1 MKRILYFIFMTVSAV
16 FVMSLS
22 ASALNT
28 AGRVETSGG
37 RLNIRTAPAGTVI
50 GSINNGSWLTVKGST
65 DGWYLVEYED
75 NKEAYVS
82 KTYVKNYTSSI
93 DYTVKLSSGRLNV
106 RSGASMAHSVI
117 DSLNNGERVVAI
129 KDNGD
134 WCEIIYRAN
143 KRGFVAKAY
152 LEKTASQSQKY
163 KAVKLAVP
171 SFKQTDSRWKS
182 YPIGTTGGT
191 IGTIGCTTTALAMTE
206 SYHKGYTI
214 TPPEMAKRLSYSASG
229 SLYWP
234 TYYNVIN
241 APQNYLE
248 ELYKALSSG
257 KPVVFGMKTAK
268 GNQHWV
274 TVYAYEGGSSLTPEG
289 FLVND
294 PGSSSRTTLR
304 AVLEAYPNP
313 YRLVYRK

>member
-1 MKRILYFIFMTVSAV
+1 MKRILYLIFMTVTAV
-16 FVMSLS
+16 FVMSFS
-22 ASALNT
+22 ASALNS

-37 RLNIRTAPAGTVI
+37 RLNIRAAPAGTVI
-50 GSINNGSWLTVKGST
+50 GSINNGSWLTVKDST
-65 DGWYLVEYED
+65 DGWYLVEYE
-75 NKEAYVS
+75 NKKEAYVS
-82 KTYVKNYTSSI
+82 STYVKNYTSSI
-93 DYTVKLSSGRLNV
+93 DYTVKLTSGRLNV
-106 RSGASMAHSVI
+106 RSGASMGHSII
-117 DSLNNGERVVAI
+117 DSLNNGERVVSI
-129 KDNGD
+129 KSSGD
-134 WCEIIYRAN
+134 WCEIIYRGS
-143 KRGFVAKAY
+143 KRGFVARAY
-152 LEKTASQSQKY
+152 LEKTASQAHKY
-163 KAVKLAVP
+163 PAVKISVP

-182 YPIGTTGGT
+182 YPIGTAGGT

-241 APQNYLE
+241 APENYLE
-248 ELYKALSSG
+248 ELYKTLSSG

-274 TVYAYEGGSSLTPEG
+274 TVYAYEGASTLTADN

-294 PGSSSRTTLR
+294 PGSSTRTTLK
-304 AVLEAYPNP
+304 AVLEAYPNA

>member
-1 MKRILYFIFMTVSAV
+1 MKRILYLIFMTVTAV
-16 FVMSLS
+16 FVMSFS

-28 AGRVETSGG
+28 AGKVETSGG
-37 RLNIRTAPAGTVI
+37 RLNIRTAPSGTVV
-50 GSINNGSWLTVKGST
+50 GSVKNGSWLTVKGST
-65 DGWYLVEYED
+65 DSWYLVEYE
-75 NKEAYVS
+75 NKKEAYVS
-82 KTYVKNYTSSI
+82 KAYVKNYTSSI
-93 DYTVKLSSGRLNV
+93 DYTVKLTSGRLNV
-106 RSGASMAHSVI
+106 RSGPSTSYSVI
-117 DSLNNGERVVAI
+117 DSLEKGERVVAI
-129 KDNGD
+129 KSSGD
-134 WCEIIYRAN
+134 WCEIIYRGN
-143 KRGFVAKAY
+143 KRGFVSKAY

-163 KAVKLAVP
+163 SAVKLSVP

-182 YPIGTTGGT
+182 YPIGTAGGT

-214 TPPEMAKRLSYSASG
+214 TPPEMARQLSYSATG

-234 TYYNVIN
+234 SYYNVVN

-248 ELYKALSSG
+248 ELYKALSLG

-274 TVYAYEGGSSLTPEG
+274 TVYAYKGGNTLAAEG

-294 PGSSSRTTLR
+294 PGSSTRTTLK